1 MLMTEFEIEI
11 LSTIRGIKKCS
22 NDQNPKTLLKP
33 KLKIQYRSCLVKIFA
48 GKTPRC
54 STLEGSS
61 LAPEL
66 TTSKTCQ
73 GP

>member
-1 MLMTEFEIEI
+1 MIEIEI
-11 LSTIRGIKKCS
+11 LSTIRAMKKCS
-22 NDQNPKTLLKP
+22 KDDNLKTVLKP

-48 GKTPRC
+48 GKTPMC